1 MNGSAIERVF
11 RAAGGRIIAALAAR
25 FRDLSLA
32 EDAFSDSC
40 VRALA
45 AWPERGMPDD
55 PAAWLYQVATR
66 VALDMLRRQRTRQ
79 HLVPEP
85 PPPEANAEDVMIAD
99 GYVVPDERLRLIFIC
114 CHPAVVPDSRAAL
127 TLRLV
132 CGLTVTE
139 IARAFLVEDT
149 TLAQRLVRAKRKIAD
164 AAVPFE
170 LPAPEYW
177 PERIEAVLSTIEVAY
192 SKAHEDAAG
201 LSPHAGFAAEM
212 LHLASTLTELVP
224 NVGEAHAL
232 AALLHYA
239 EARRPAR
246 VDAAGMMVPLSAQDP
261 ALWRRDLIRRADA
274 LLATAVG
281 LAPDAVRTLQARLQA
296 CWCGRDNL
304 ADPAPWSRIR
314 DVYDELLLIRDDPIV
329 RLNRAV
335 AVAELDGAEAALA
348 ELETLDGESLAQFGP
363 YHAVRADLLVRTGHL
378 DEARQEYAAILALG
392 PPPAERQWLTRRLA
406 DLTTSQP

>member
-1 MNGSAIERVF
+1 MNGTAIERVF

-40 VRALA
+40 VRALT
-45 AWPERGMPDD
+45 AWQARGMPDD
-55 PAAWLYQVATR
+55 PTAWLYQVATR
-66 VALDMLRRQRTRQ
+66 VALDMLRRQQTRRT
-79 HLVPEP
+79 VIPDP
-85 PPPEANAEDVMIAD
+85 PPPAVNAEDIMIAD
-99 GYVVPDERLRLIFIC
+99 GYVIPDERLRLIFIC
-114 CHPAVVPDSRAAL
+114 CHPAVAADSRAAL

-139 IARAFLVEDT
+139 IARAFLVEDA

-177 PERIEAVLSTIEVAY
+177 AERIEAVLSTIEVAY

-201 LSPHAGFAAEM
+201 LSAHAGFAAEM
-212 LHLASTLTELVP
+212 LQLASMLAELGP
-224 NVGEAHAL
+224 DAGEAHAL
-232 AALLHYA
+232 AAVLHYA

-246 VDAAGMMVPLSAQDP
+246 VDAAGVMVPLSAQDP
-261 ALWRRDLIRRADA
+261 ALWRRDLIRRADT
-274 LLATAVG
+274 LLADAVR
-281 LAPDAVRTLQARLQA
+281 LAPDSIRTLQARLQA
-296 CWCGRDNL
+296 CWCARAGL
-304 ADPAPWSRIR
+304 SDPAPWGRIR
-314 DVYDELLLIRDDPIV
+314 DIYDALLLVRDDPIV

-335 AVAELDGAEAALA
+335 AVAELDGAEVALA
-348 ELETLDGESLAQFGP
+348 ELDELDGARLAQFGP
-363 YHAVRADLLVRTGHL
+363 YHAVRADLLARSGRS
-378 DEARQEYAAILALG
+378 DEAREAYEAVLALD

-406 DLTTSQP
+406 ELTARLH